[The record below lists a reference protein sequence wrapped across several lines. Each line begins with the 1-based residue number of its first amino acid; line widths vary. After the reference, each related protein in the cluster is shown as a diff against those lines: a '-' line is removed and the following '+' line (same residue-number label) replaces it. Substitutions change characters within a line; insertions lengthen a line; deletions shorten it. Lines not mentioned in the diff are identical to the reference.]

1 MIIALLAL
9 ALAMILGGCFTIF
22 LGWDIILVERGWTM
36 VLAGS
41 ISAAGGALL
50 LGITAAVSKLA
61 RIQAELARL
70 HGTFQGR
77 SLDAAT
83 PVMPLAPMEPS
94 AAILPGVLGGAAAGA
109 TEAVRSQDDIE
120 PLLPF
125 PDQDRSTE
133 DPGDEGE
140 ADRPLDHSKDPEHAE
155 AVVPF
160 RPRVYAGTSSSPDE
174 ESLGAKVPEFLLGD
188 RFRDTDEEARTSE
201 PEVSLPAAEPLHE
214 EPEEKPE
221 PVADADDVTPAAWPA
236 PDAEA
241 TEAVDT
247 AVPAAPAATE
257 SEPKAAPE
265 EPPAPAIVGTYN
277 SGDNRY
283 VMFSDGSIE
292 AQTPGGVF
300 RFNSLDELKEFIASG
315 GEGGSTAA

>member
-9 ALAMILGGCFTIF
+9 ALAMILGGLFTIF
-22 LGWDIILVERGWTM
+22 LGWDIVLVERGWTM

-41 ISAAGGALL
+41 ISAASGALL

-70 HGTFQGR
+70 PGALQSR
-77 SLDAAT
+77 SPDAA
-83 PVMPLAPMEPS
+83 MPLAPVEPS
-94 AAILPGVLGGAAAGA
+94 AALPGGVLGAAAAGA
-109 TEAVRSQDDIE
+109 TEAVGDRDEIE

-125 PDQDRSTE
+125 PDRDRPARDLEDEEAAEGPSDRS
-133 DPGDEGE
+133 PV
-140 ADRPLDHSKDPEHAE
+140 SEHAE

-160 RPRVYAGTSSSPDE
+160 RPRIYDRAASSPE
-174 ESLGAKVPEFLLGD
+174 EEPLGAKVPEFLLGD
-188 RFRDTDEEARTSE
+188 RFRDADEEARTAE
-201 PEVSLPAAEPLHE
+201 ADVPLPAAEPPPE

-221 PVADADDVTPAAWPA
+221 PMVDAAEDVTPAAWPA
-236 PDAEA
+236 PEAEVP
-241 TEAVDT
+241 EAGETVE
-247 AVPAAPAATE
+247 PAASA
-257 SEPKAAPE
+257 EPEPEPEPE
-265 EPPAPAIVGTYN
+265 EPRPVTIVGTYN

>member
-9 ALAMILGGCFTIF
+9 ALAMILGGFFTIF
-22 LGWDIILVERGWTM
+22 LGWDIVLVERGWTM

-41 ISAAGGALL
+41 ISAAGGAVL

-77 SLDAAT
+77 SLNA
-83 PVMPLAPMEPS
+83 PMPLTSSMEPS
-94 AAILPGVLGGAAAGA
+94 AATPPGGALGGAAAGA
-109 TEAVRSQDDIE
+109 TGAVRSQDEIE

-125 PDQDRSTE
+125 PDQDGSAE
-133 DPGDEGE
+133 DPGDEE
-140 ADRPLDHSKDPEHAE
+140 APERPSDHPRDPEHAE

-160 RPRVYAGTSSSPDE
+160 RPRIYAGTASSPEDE
-174 ESLGAKVPEFLLGD
+174 PLGAKVPEFLLAD
-188 RFRDTDEEARTSE
+188 RSRDADEEPRASE
-201 PEVSLPAAEPLHE
+201 PEPPLPAAEQAPE
-214 EPEEKPE
+214 EPEEKPQT
-221 PVADADDVTPAAWPA
+221 VADAAEDVTPAAWPTA
-236 PDAEA
+236 DADAAEPVEPA
-241 TEAVDT
+241 DT
-247 AVPAAPAATE
+247 A
-257 SEPKAAPE
+257 EPVSLGEPE
-265 EPPAPAIVGTYN
+265 EPRPTTIIGTYN

-300 RFNSLDELKEFIASG
+300 RFKSLDELKEFIASG

>member
-9 ALAMILGGCFTIF
+9 ALAMILGGLFTIF
-22 LGWDIILVERGWTM
+22 LGWDIVLVERGWTM

-70 HGTFQGR
+70 HGAFQGG
-77 SLDAAT
+77 SPYAA
-83 PVMPLAPMEPS
+83 MPLAPVEPS
-94 AAILPGVLGGAAAGA
+94 AAALPGGILGAAAAGP
-109 TEAVRSQDDIE
+109 TEAAADRDEIE

-125 PDQDRSTE
+125 PDRDRPAESLGDEEAAEGPSDRS
-133 DPGDEGE
+133 P
-140 ADRPLDHSKDPEHAE
+140 ASEHAE

-160 RPRVYAGTSSSPDE
+160 RPRIYAGAPSSPE
-174 ESLGAKVPEFLLGD
+174 EEPLGAKVPEFLLGD
-188 RFRDTDEEARTSE
+188 RFRDSDEEASTPE
-201 PEVSLPAAEPLHE
+201 PDVSLPAAEPVPE

-221 PVADADDVTPAAWPA
+221 PVVDAAEDVTSAAWPA
-236 PDAEA
+236 PEAEVP
-241 TEAVDT
+241 EAVET
-247 AVPAAPAATE
+247 AEPAVS
-257 SEPKAAPE
+257 SEPEPEAVPE
-265 EPPAPAIVGTYN
+265 EPRPVTIVGTYN